1 MYSGKITRGS
11 KEMKDFEVHP
21 TLTRKEIIASRE
33 LAMAIKQIT
42 DQYGNGIV
50 PLSVFQAYTKL
61 LEVYK
66 DQMAD
71 E

>member
-1 MYSGKITRGS
+1 
-11 KEMKDFEVHP
+11 MKDFEVHP